1 MLTSV
6 RSEVAMVG
14 QITMRTDAGWL
25 DANGFVDVMTVIAAP
40 TSTNPPG
47 GAFATK
53 FYINLH
59 SGLRLPLLVAFIV
72 LPAFS
77 TQIDG

>member
-6 RSEVAMVG
+6 KSEVAMVG

-25 DANGFVDVMTVIAAP
+25 DANGFPDVMTVIAAP

-47 GAFATK
+47 GGG
-53 FYINLH
+53 I
-59 SGLRLPLLVAFIV
+59 R
-72 LPAFS
+72 
-77 TQIDG
+77 D